1 MLPKAQASKAKINK
15 GDYSKFKDFCTA
27 SEKKKST
34 KLKGKLRDGRKYLH
48 SYLRKG

>member
-15 GDYSKFKDFCTA
+15 GDYIKFKDFCIA
-27 SEKKKST
+27 SEKKTT

-48 SYLRKG
+48 SYIW